1 MKAASQEMWHQVS
14 GGGGLRSVR
23 EAHVGELGRRARLR
37 SEDNDMVPE
46 AGQVTAQKV
55 LYQNMGILKTTH
67 I

>member
-14 GGGGLRSVR
+14 GGGGLRNVR

-46 AGQVTAQKV
+46 AGQVTVQKV